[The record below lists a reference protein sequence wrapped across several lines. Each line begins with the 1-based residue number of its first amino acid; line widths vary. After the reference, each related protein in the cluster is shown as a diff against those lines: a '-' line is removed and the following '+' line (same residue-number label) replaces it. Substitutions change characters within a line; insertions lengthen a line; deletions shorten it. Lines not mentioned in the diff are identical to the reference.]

1 MKEDVFRGLGVEV
14 QLPDEDS
21 FLKIIETLERI
32 GIASANTKTLHQSA
46 HILHKRGR
54 YAILHFKE
62 MFILDH
68 RFADFTKEDQQ
79 RRDKIVRLLEEW
91 GLLKIL
97 IPSRLMEDGNIHL
110 KILKHS
116 EKYDWHLVPKY
127 SIGRK
132 S

>member
-1 MKEDVFRGLGVEV
+1 MKDDVFRGLGIQVS
-14 QLPDEDS
+14 LPDDDS

-32 GIASANTKTLHQSA
+32 GIASSATKTLHQTA
-46 HILHKRGR
+46 HILHKRGK

-62 MFILDH
+62 LFKLDN
-68 RFADFTKEDQQ
+68 RPADFSKEDQQ

-91 GLLKIL
+91 GLCKVLEPEHL
-97 IPSRLMEDGNIHL
+97 IDDGNIHL

-116 EKYDWHLVPKY
+116 EKDEWQLVPKY

-132 S
+132 G